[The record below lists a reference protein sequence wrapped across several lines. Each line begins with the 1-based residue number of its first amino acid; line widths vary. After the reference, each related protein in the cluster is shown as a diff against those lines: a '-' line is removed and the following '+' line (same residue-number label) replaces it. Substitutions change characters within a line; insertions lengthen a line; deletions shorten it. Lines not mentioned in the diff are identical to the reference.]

1 MSCSVSFTLSFCAAD
16 ALEDC
21 PSIKAT
27 SRQSAAPEMHEPSH
41 SHEPPAVVTGRGSA
55 PIFSNASQESMG
67 GNSSDAFASFF
78 QDTPCLWNG
87 NSLKHR
93 LLSEQMNVCQHEN
106 ARSSVTG
113 QALYNSSESLGAF
126 VHFCQATQD
135 RRAYCSQ
142 VVQQGSPSVGFAEQV
157 EQSQPPPATPPIS
170 SLVSHASIPDD
181 AAVGLCSTDLE
192 SCLRPGLSHS
202 IVSHGSCNLGAAAM
216 AETTRN
222 GYPVT
227 PRRGCARLLASS
239 MSKSAS
245 AARLPACK
253 PVERQA
259 MTQGESAGFCES
271 LAGNGFGGCCKASET
286 YVISR
291 PSTFAPVDDTSLH
304 IEGSCMF
311 RRPLEITFHTAA
323 SSPRSHPVAHLDI
336 GFTQNPHNEGSCMLR
351 KSLEITFL
359 AAEVAPKSLPVEH
372 LDHAFS
378 ESNGKLRGS
387 QEVKEHTAPR
397 SLGSQCPDRDKKQV
411 HSGCF
416 APDALHTI
424 AAVASHRLESA
435 GSHAELCVQNWS
447 LGVPL
452 QELSKACTG
461 TFMRCLDMDHTG
473 ACMHNL
479 GSVAEASAVC
489 SHALEVPCDRA
500 PARVPSSGHHNNSID
515 RASNRCM
522 ERSRLSMTEQV
533 EDALQ
538 CHPHQAHTLG
548 LPVDV
553 MALQQTWVGE
563 KEGMEGT
570 MVV

>member
-1 MSCSVSFTLSFCAAD
+1 MQEA
-16 ALEDC
+16 
-21 PSIKAT
+21 
-27 SRQSAAPEMHEPSH
+27 SH
-41 SHEPPAVVTGRGSA
+41 NHEPPAVVTGRGSV

-67 GNSSDAFASFF
+67 DNSSDAFASSFR
-78 QDTPCLWNG
+78 DTPRLWNG
-87 NSLKHR
+87 NFVKHR
-93 LLSEQMNVCQHEN
+93 LLSEQMNVCQHEI

-113 QALYNSSESLGAF
+113 QALYNSESLGAL
-126 VHFCQATQD
+126 VQSCQATQD
-135 RRAYCSQ
+135 SQAYCSQ
-142 VVQQGSPSVGFAEQV
+142 VVQQGSPLVGFAEQI

-170 SLVSHASIPDD
+170 SLVSHAAVPDD
-181 AAVGLCSTDLE
+181 AAVGLCSTDSE
-192 SCLRPGLSHS
+192 SRLRPGLSHS
-202 IVSHGSCNLGAAAM
+202 IVSHGSNVGAAAM

-239 MSKSAS
+239 MSKAAS

-253 PVERQA
+253 PAERQA
-259 MTQGESAGFCES
+259 MTQGEAAGFCES
-271 LAGNGFGGCCKASET
+271 LAGNGFGGCLKASET
-286 YVISR
+286 YGISC

-311 RRPLEITFHTAA
+311 RRPLENTFHTAA
-323 SSPRSHPVAHLDI
+323 SSPRSHPVEHLDS

-351 KSLEITFL
+351 RPLENTFL

-378 ESNGKLRGS
+378 ESNSKLRGS
-387 QEVKEHTAPR
+387 QEVKEHMASR

-452 QELSKACTG
+452 QELSNASTG
-461 TFMRCLDMDHTG
+461 TFLRCLDMDHTG

-479 GSVAEASAVC
+479 GSVAKASAVC
-489 SHALEVPCDRA
+489 SHALEVACDRA
-500 PARVPSSGHHNNSID
+500 PARGPSSGHHNSNID
-515 RASNRCM
+515 RAPNRCT
-522 ERSRLSMTEQV
+522 ERSQLSMTEQV

-538 CHPHQAHTLG
+538 CPPHQAQTLG
-548 LPVDV
+548 LPVHV
-553 MALQQTWVGE
+553 MALHQTLVGE

-570 MVV
+570 MVG